1 MGDYLP
7 AVRKEDYLPVLRE
20 KARVLDAPGRL
31 ARLGSVLGL
40 SAILLVVGGLAGW
53 AIVGKQLAE
62 GVDGR
67 GPWPLVLAGAVC
79 LGLVGAGCGFL
90 ALVFGRGVRRQAIG
104 AVCLSLVAPLAVGII
119 ALALFFAST
128 TLSFGI

>member
-7 AVRKEDYLPVLRE
+7 AVRQEDYLPALRE

-79 LGLVGAGCGFL
+79 LGLLGAGCGFL
-90 ALVFGRGVRRQAIG
+90 ALVFGASVVRR
-104 AVCLSLVAPLAVGII
+104 SAPSVSRWWRRWPW
-119 ALALFFAST
+119 AS
-128 TLSFGI
+128 SRSRSSSPRRR

>member
-1 MGDYLP
+1 MSDYLP
-7 AVRKEDYLPVLRE
+7 AVRQEDYLPVPRE
-20 KARVLDAPGRL
+20 KARLLDAPGRL

-79 LGLVGAGCGFL
+79 LGLLGAGCGFL
-90 ALVFGRGVRRQAIG
+90 ALVFGARRQAVG
-104 AVCLSLVAPLAVGII
+104 AVCLSLVAPLAVGMI

>member
-1 MGDYLP
+1 MEDYLP
-7 AVRKEDYLPVLRE
+7 AVRQEDYLPVVPRTPKVWE
-20 KARVLDAPGRL
+20 APGRL

-53 AIVGKQLAE
+53 AIIGKQLAE
-62 GVDGR
+62 GIDGR
-67 GPWPLVLAGAVC
+67 GPWPLVLAGGVC

-90 ALVFGRGVRRQAIG
+90 ALVFGGGARRQAIG